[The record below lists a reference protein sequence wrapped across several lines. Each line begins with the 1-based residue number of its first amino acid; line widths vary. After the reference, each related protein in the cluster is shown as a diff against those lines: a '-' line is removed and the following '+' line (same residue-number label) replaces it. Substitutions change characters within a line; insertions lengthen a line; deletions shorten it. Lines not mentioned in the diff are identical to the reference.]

1 MNEKPEALIIEL
13 SSIMTITDT
22 DNTAMLN
29 IAVQKDYHDICKVGI
44 QRGSRVRSASRRG

>member
-1 MNEKPEALIIEL
+1 MKSQKLLIIEL

-22 DNTAMLN
+22 DNTAMLK
-29 IAVQKDYHDICKVGI
+29 IAVQKDYNNQVGI